1 MRTSDLLLLHARW
14 ILPVEPVGVVLD
26 YHSVVIQ
33 DGRIL
38 DVLPSAAAIQ
48 RYPTVSSL
56 TFDRHVLIPGLVNA
70 HTHAAMALLRGL
82 SDDLPLMTWLTKHI
96 WPAEARWVNPDFVRD
111 GTLLAAAEMLSSGIT
126 CFNDMYFFPEE
137 AAEAAVAVGIRACVG
152 LIVLDFP
159 TVWAANADGY
169 LVRAAEVHERLRHI
183 PLIRTLLAPHAPY
196 TVSDAP
202 LAQVRVLSET
212 LDLPVH
218 IHLHETA
225 TEIEQAVATSGERP
239 LARLARL
246 GLLSSRLMAVHMTQ
260 LTEEEIV
267 TCANT
272 KVHVVH
278 CPESNL
284 KLASGFC
291 PVARLQAAGVNVAL
305 GTDGAASNNDL
316 DLFSEMRTAALLA
329 KAVAGNTAVL
339 PAHEALYLATL
350 AGAKALGMAGEIG
363 SIVPGKAA
371 DLVAVD
377 LSGVA
382 TEPVYHPA
390 SALVYAASRT
400 AVTDVW
406 VAGRQVVRNRILLT
420 VDTAEILNRARNWG
434 HRIAEKDNP
443 ISAIHT
449 TDH

>member
-1 MRTSDLLLLHARW
+1 MRETDILLLHARW
-14 ILPVEPVGVVLD
+14 VLPVDPAGMVLD

-33 DGRIL
+33 GGRIL
-38 DVLPSAAAIQ
+38 DVLPSSVAIQ
-48 RYPTVSSL
+48 RYPAVPSRSL
-56 TFDRHVLIPGLVNA
+56 DRHVLIPGLVNA
-70 HTHAAMALLRGL
+70 HTHAAMTLLRGL
-82 SDDLPLMTWLTKHI
+82 SDDLPLMTWLTEHI
-96 WPAEARWVNPDFVRD
+96 WPAEARWVDPDFVRD
-111 GTLLAAAEMLSSGIT
+111 GTALAAAEMLSSGIT

-137 AAEAAVAVGIRACVG
+137 AAEAAVTVGIRASVG

-159 TVWAANADGY
+159 TAWATNADHY
-169 LVRAAEVHERLRHI
+169 LTRAVEVHMRLRHV
-183 PLIRTLLAPHAPY
+183 PLIRTTLAPHAPY

-202 LAQVRVLSET
+202 LAQVQTLSER
-212 LDLPVH
+212 LDLPIH

-225 TEIEQAVATSGERP
+225 TEVEQAVAAHGERP

-246 GLLSSRLMAVHMTQ
+246 GLLSPHLLAVHMTQ
-260 LTEEEIV
+260 LTEDEIA
-267 TCANT
+267 TCA
-272 KVHVVH
+272 KAKIHVVH

-291 PVARLQAAGVNVAL
+291 PVENLQAAGINVAL

-329 KAVAGNTAVL
+329 KAVSGNAAAL
-339 PAHEALYLATL
+339 PAHAALYLATL
-350 AGAKALGMAGEIG
+350 AGAKALGMADEIG

-390 SALVYAASRT
+390 SALVYAASRN

-406 VAGRQVVRNRILLT
+406 VAGHQVVRDRILVT
-420 VDTAEILNRARNWG
+420 VDTNEILNRARQWG
-434 HRIAEKDNP
+434 ARISEKDQTP
-443 ISAIHT
+443 K
-449 TDH
+449 